1 MYCDVQCLELAKKKD
16 EITHTQMYN
25 GQALLCFFMFG
36 WPILVVARHRLF
48 ATVLHKYSFESL
60 TLFRTPHSR
69 SIDGCLGNVKDLF
82 AFLSDFCDVWSL
94 SSLIHHNSKCHWEC
108 TYTLH
113 TNILKWSI
121 IQFEK
126 KPNQTKQW
134 EKEKQQN
141 QARPLLINTSVN
153 TKIAY

>member
-1 MYCDVQCLELAKKKD
+1 
-16 EITHTQMYN
+16 MYN

-108 TYTLH
+108 TCTLH
-113 TNILKWSI
+113 TNNLKLINNTIWK
-121 IQFEK
+121 K
-126 KPNQTKQW
+126 KPNQTKQNN
-134 EKEKQQN
+134 ERKRSNKFKL
-141 QARPLLINTSVN
+141 ALCS
-153 TKIAY
+153 